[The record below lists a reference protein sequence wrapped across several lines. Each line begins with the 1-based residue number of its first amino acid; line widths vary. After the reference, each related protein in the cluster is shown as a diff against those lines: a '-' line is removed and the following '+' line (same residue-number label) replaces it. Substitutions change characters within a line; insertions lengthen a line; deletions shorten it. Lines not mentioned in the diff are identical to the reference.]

1 MYKICLIYLIRLTKR
16 KAHTG
21 KEIIKI
27 ISGVIAHTIT
37 IFSFAECVIKIK
49 GLNLIDVLY
58 VKTIKIK
65 NSLLSRLL
73 FKWIKITF

>member
-1 MYKICLIYLIRLTKR
+1 MKK

-27 ISGVIAHTIT
+27 IFGVIAVTT
-37 IFSFAECVIKIK
+37 TTFNTVECVIKIK
-49 GLNLIDVLY
+49 GLNMIDVLY
-58 VKTIKIK
+58 AKTTKIK
-65 NSLLSRLL
+65 NSLLSKLL

>member
-1 MYKICLIYLIRLTKR
+1 MYLIKMIKR

-27 ISGVIAHTIT
+27 TFGVIVVIT
-37 IFSFAECVIKIK
+37 TTFNIAGCVIKTK
-49 GLNLIDVLY
+49 DLNMIDVLY
-58 VKTIKIK
+58 AKTTKIK
-65 NSLLSRLL
+65 NSLLSKLL

>member
-1 MYKICLIYLIRLTKR
+1 MYLIKMIKR

-49 GLNLIDVLY
+49 DLNMIDVLY
-58 VKTIKIK
+58 AKTTKIK
-65 NSLLSRLL
+65 GSVRQLCD
-73 FKWIKITF
+73 K